1 MRSELAIQG
10 IESIAQTGQIEPGL
24 VLVAGNDDGDLP
36 RLECAFALGRKIA
49 GTYSSNSV
57 ALWSW
62 QPSLALGEVQF
73 VDASWRE
80 CHRWTL
86 PLRALAEE
94 SELGTAWAGDYPD
107 LFLAHDV
114 ADGLNGRGAPSAR
127 LLEGIGGRVVVL
139 DFKNDLEF
147 DELCGLNAAAK
158 DCGAIVFSCAKLNDM
173 QRNPYPLDSWAELAL
188 RVCVERGVNLDDV
201 TIAIVAAHEGGW
213 RCLWHEYALR

>member
-1 MRSELAIQG
+1 MKNELAIQG
-10 IESIAQTGQIEPGL
+10 IESIAQTGPIEPGL
-24 VLVAGNDDGDLP
+24 VLIVGDPSLP

-49 GTYSSNSV
+49 EIDGGESM

-62 QPSLALGEVQF
+62 LPSLALGEVQL

-86 PLRALAEE
+86 PLRALAAE
-94 SELGTAWAGDYPD
+94 SQPGTAWAGDYPD

-139 DFKNDLEF
+139 DFKRDLDF

-158 DCGAIVFSCAKLNDM
+158 DCGAIAFSCAVFNDA
-173 QRNPYPLDSWAELAL
+173 RGKPYPLDSWAELAL

-213 RCLWHEYALR
+213 RCLWHER

>member
-10 IESIAQTGQIEPGL
+10 IEAIAQTGPMEPGL
-24 VLVAGNDDGDLP
+24 VLIAGNDDGDLP

-49 GTYSSNSV
+49 GTYGSNSV

-62 QPSLALGEVQF
+62 RPSLALGEVQL

-86 PLRALAEE
+86 PLRALAAE
-94 SELGTAWAGDYPD
+94 SQLGTAWAGDYPD
-107 LFLAHDV
+107 PLLAHEV
-114 ADGLNGRGAPSAR
+114 NDGLNGRGAPSIR

-139 DFKNDLEF
+139 DFKKDLEF

-158 DCGAIVFSCAKLNDM
+158 DCGMTAITCATLYDTRGKS
-173 QRNPYPLDSWAELAL
+173 YPLDSYAQLAL
-188 RVCVERGVNLDDV
+188 RICVERGVNLDDV

-213 RCLWHEYALR
+213 RCLWHER

>member
-10 IESIAQTGQIEPGL
+10 IESITQTGPIEPGL
-24 VLVAGNDDGDLP
+24 VLIVGDPSLA

-49 GTYSSNSV
+49 EIDAGESM

-62 QPSLALGEVQF
+62 QPSLALGEVQL

-86 PLRALAEE
+86 PLRALAAE
-94 SELGTAWAGDYPD
+94 SQLGTAWAGDYPD
-107 LFLAHDV
+107 PLLAHEV
-114 ADGLNGRGAPSAR
+114 NDGLNGRGAPSIR
-127 LLEGIGGRVVVL
+127 LLDGVRHGVAVL
-139 DFKNDLEF
+139 DFKRDLDF

-158 DCGAIVFSCAKLNDM
+158 DCGAIAFSCAVFNDA
-173 QRNPYPLDSWAELAL
+173 RGKPYPLDSWAELAL

-213 RCLWHEYALR
+213 RCLWHER

>member
-10 IESIAQTGQIEPGL
+10 IESITQTGPIEPGL
-24 VLVAGNDDGDLP
+24 VLIVGDPSLP

-49 GTYSSNSV
+49 EIDGGESM

-62 QPSLALGEVQF
+62 QPSLALGEVQL

-86 PLRALAEE
+86 PLRALAEK
-94 SELGTAWAGDYPD
+94 SQLGTAWAGDYPD

-139 DFKNDLEF
+139 DFKRDLDF

-158 DCGAIVFSCAKLNDM
+158 DCGAIAFACAELNDV
-173 QRNPYPLDSWAELAL
+173 QGKPYPLDSWAELAL
-188 RVCVERGVNLDDV
+188 RVCVERGVNLAECV
-201 TIAIVAAHEGGW
+201 TKVIALTGEKYGGYHAHV
-213 RCLWHEYALR
+213 LV